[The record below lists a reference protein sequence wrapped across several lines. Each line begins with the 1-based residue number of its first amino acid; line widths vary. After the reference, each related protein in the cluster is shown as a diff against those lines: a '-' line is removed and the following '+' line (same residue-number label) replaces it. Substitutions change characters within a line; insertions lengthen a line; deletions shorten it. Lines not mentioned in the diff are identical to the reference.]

1 MTDPRAPSSDL
12 EHARA
17 LSRRLRGPQGTTA
30 QRAEPSPR
38 YIHFDARRAAPDAWL
53 SPLSRAAAPF
63 GAEVW
68 NELLDGCLASA
79 DATAAFLMDAHGLVV
94 ATRGALK
101 QSDAEAIGGRLMA
114 ALDQIEQI
122 ERSGSACTVAIEFE
136 GAWLTGVRFG
146 QPGGG
151 AMTVAVFA
159 RSPLARE
166 ARDVIEN
173 LVATATQE

>member
-17 LSRRLRGPQGTTA
+17 LSRRLRGPQGGTP

-38 YIHFDARRAAPDAWL
+38 YIHFDARKAAPDAWL
-53 SPLSRAAAPF
+53 SPLSRVAAPV

-68 NELLDGCLASA
+68 NELLDGCLAMA
-79 DATAAFLMDAHGLVV
+79 DASAAFLMDGHGLVV
-94 ATRGALK
+94 ATRGALR
-101 QSDAEAIGGRLMA
+101 QSDAEGIGGRLMA

-122 ERSGSACTVAIEFE
+122 ERAGPSCAVAIEID

-146 QPGGG
+146 HSAGRS
-151 AMTVAVFA
+151 MTVAVFA
-159 RSPLARE
+159 RAPLPRE

-173 LVATATQE
+173 LVATANQE